1 MFYYMKYSVLRNFLP
16 LIKMII
22 SHVRLFMA
30 ISHVTIITDSAL
42 CFNAILG
49 AVLGVIKWDIFYI
62 INRIILGC
70 L

>member
-1 MFYYMKYSVLRNFLP
+1 MFYYMKYSVLKNFVP

-22 SHVRLFMA
+22 SHVRLFMG

-49 AVLGVIKWDIFYI
+49 AILGIIKWDIFYI